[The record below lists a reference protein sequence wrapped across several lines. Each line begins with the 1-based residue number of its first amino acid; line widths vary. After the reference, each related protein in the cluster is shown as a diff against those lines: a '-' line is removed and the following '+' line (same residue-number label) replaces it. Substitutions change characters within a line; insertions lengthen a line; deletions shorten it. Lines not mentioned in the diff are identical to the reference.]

1 MSAGNLGI
9 LLLLAGGVL
18 AMFVMHRGG
27 GHAHGMSGGC
37 GGHGHGNGHDSP
49 DSRDQSEQSRGEE
62 KSPLPNKAGSHAH
75 GGEPATDDT
84 RHRGC

>member
-9 LLLLAGGVL
+9 LLLVAGGVL
-18 AMFVMHRGG
+18 AMFVMHRG

-49 DSRDQSEQSRGEE
+49 DSRDQSE
-62 KSPLPNKAGSHAH
+62 PLPGDEKNPLPSEPGSHAH
-75 GGEPATDDT
+75 GGEPATEDT